1 MPDRGLF
8 GKNFSRYFNYAECY
22 IFRLLFVGIF
32 LTLILYPIA
41 IILASLVMFVLIVTP
56 WVWMPIILM
65 VTFLFNT
72 LVFQFESS
80 HIPYGFWVR
89 AAPIWSLI
97 FALVWSLVKILIRI
111 IVLIIIAPLGAFFV
125 AFWAVIC
132 RGFRTVTDMIML
144 FLIKKLGRTPSRNT
158 AIAKKISGPG
168 MSK

>member
-1 MPDRGLF
+1 M
-8 GKNFSRYFNYAECY
+8 
-22 IFRLLFVGIF
+22 
-32 LTLILYPIA
+32 TLILYPIA

-72 LVFQFESS
+72 LVFQFESNY
-80 HIPYGFWVR
+80 IPYGFWIR

-97 FALVWSLVKILIRI
+97 LALIWSLVKILIRI

-125 AFWAVIC
+125 VLWAVIC